1 MPRGHTPK
9 RSQARNTPRAQKAI
23 KRLGERLRSLREAAE
38 LTQLQA
44 ASAAELDPKHLQEI
58 ERGRTNPT
66 LATLV
71 ALADAYKVSLSE
83 LFDTI

>member
-9 RSQARNTPRAQKAI
+9 RSHAGSTPRAQKAI
-23 KRLGERLRSLREAAE
+23 KRLGERLRSLREAAG

-44 ASAAELDPKHLQEI
+44 ASDAELDPKHLQEI
-58 ERGRTNPT
+58 EHGRTNPT
-66 LATLV
+66 VATLV
-71 ALADAYKVSLSE
+71 TLADAYEVSLSQ